1 MEVPLL
7 IWEVA
12 TAYFGGCH
20 CLSGRLPLLIWWVGG
35 KMNLRIRL
43 TSAKV
48 GVGVEVE
55 AELGNKK
62 LTELNLSATKMQL
75 RCNIDATYIQ
85 LRCNLNAN

>member
-7 IWEVA
+7 IW
-12 TAYFGGCH
+12 
-20 CLSGRLPLLIWWVGG
+20 

-48 GVGVEVE
+48 GAGVEVE

-62 LTELNLSATKMQL
+62 THGIK
-75 RCNIDATYIQ
+75 
-85 LRCNLNAN
+85 